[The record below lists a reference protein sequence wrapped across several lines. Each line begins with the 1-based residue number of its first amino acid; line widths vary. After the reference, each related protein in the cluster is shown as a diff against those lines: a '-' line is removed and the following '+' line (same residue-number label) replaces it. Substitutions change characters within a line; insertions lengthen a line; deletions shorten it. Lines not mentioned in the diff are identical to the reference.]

1 MNVCF
6 PEFSGFLGLF
16 WNVFLKSRG
25 CRGESRQLFLGSGL
39 KIFEKQF
46 AADMR
51 SKCHCQYQW
60 MYCKAKGLMIIY
72 LCGETRVYQ
81 LQNKKAEE
89 SGVYVKCVT
98 KLQFKLL

>member
-1 MNVCF
+1 M
-6 PEFSGFLGLF
+6 FSGIFRIFGIILECFSEKQGLP
-16 WNVFLKSRG
+16 
-25 CRGESRQLFLGSGL
+25 RGEARQLFLGSGL

-51 SKCHCQYQW
+51 SKCHYQYQW